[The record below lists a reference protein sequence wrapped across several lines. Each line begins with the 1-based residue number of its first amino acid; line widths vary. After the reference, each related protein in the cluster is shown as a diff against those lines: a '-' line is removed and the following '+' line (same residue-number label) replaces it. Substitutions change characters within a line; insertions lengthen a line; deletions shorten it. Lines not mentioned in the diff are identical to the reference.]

1 MKRIKIIR
9 IIARLNIGGPAI
21 HTTLLTKGLDA
32 KRFESILVSGRPEP
46 NEGDMSY
53 LAKEMGLKTRFISGL
68 RRSIGL
74 RDIKAFW
81 QIFNYIRRE
90 KPDIVHTHT
99 AKAGTLGRIAAILAG
114 VPIKVHT
121 FHGHTF
127 HNYFGAKVTSLF
139 LFVERILARFTDK
152 TITLSKGQFEE
163 ICYKFN
169 VTSPYKT
176 SIIPLGFDLKP
187 FLECETKKGFLRARL
202 GIKKEE
208 RLVGII
214 GRPVPVKNHALF
226 LHAARR
232 ILDRKKNVRFLMVG
246 GERLPENMKVLC
258 EELKLGDR
266 LIFLGW
272 ERDMSVI
279 YADLDVVGLTSLN
292 EGTPVSLIEAMA
304 SAKAIVATD
313 VGGVKDIVR
322 HGVRGYLVPSQD
334 TAAFA
339 DATIELLNN
348 GHLAREFGSNGREFA
363 KKNFS
368 KERLEEDTEH
378 LYQKLVMSKL

>member
-21 HTTLLTKGLDA
+21 HATLLTKRFDA
-32 KRFESILVSGRPEP
+32 EGFESVLVTGQPEP
-46 NEGDMSY
+46 DEGDMSY
-53 LAKEMGLKTRFISGL
+53 LTEEMGLRMRFISGL

-74 RDIKAFW
+74 CDIKAFW
-81 QIFNYIRRE
+81 QIFYLLRRE

-114 VPIKVHT
+114 VPVRVHT

-127 HNYFGAKVTSLF
+127 HSYFGTKATRFF
-139 LFVERILARFTDK
+139 LFMERILARFTDK
-152 TITLSKGQFEE
+152 TVTLSKGQFEE
-163 ICYKFN
+163 ICYKFDIA
-169 VTSPYKT
+169 SPYKT

-187 FLECETKKGFLRARL
+187 FLECETKKGLLRARL

-232 ILDRKKNVRFLMVG
+232 ILDRKTDVRFLMVG

-272 ERDMSVI
+272 ERDMSAI

-304 SAKAIVATD
+304 SAKAVVATD

-322 HGVRGYLVPSQD
+322 HGVRGYLVPSQNE
-334 TAAFA
+334 AAFA
-339 DATIELLNN
+339 DATIQLLNDD
-348 GHLAREFGSNGREFA
+348 HLAREFGSNGREFA

-368 KERLEEDTEH
+368 EERLAKDTEH
-378 LYQKLVMSKL
+378 LYQKLVMSKF